1 MKFKITIHYK
11 FKFIYMKNNQI
22 KTYYFTIRNYESIII
37 LRKKRSFQKSTQCLK
52 TIKNV
57 FYIKITKVSI

>member
-22 KTYYFTIRNYESIII
+22 NTLFHNSKRKYYYYTQ
-37 LRKKRSFQKSTQCLK
+37 KKRSFQKSMQYLK
-52 TIKNV
+52 SIKSV
-57 FYIKITKVSI
+57 LYIKITKLSI